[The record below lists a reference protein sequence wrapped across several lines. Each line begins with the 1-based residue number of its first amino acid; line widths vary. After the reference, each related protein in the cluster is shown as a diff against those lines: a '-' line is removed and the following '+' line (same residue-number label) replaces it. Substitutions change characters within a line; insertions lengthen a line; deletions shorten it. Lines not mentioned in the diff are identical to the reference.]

1 MSLPN
6 ELLELARELVERPP
20 ANPTQARLRRAVSTA
35 YYALFHLLID
45 EAVSKWP
52 IERHRNILARTFNH
66 GAMKKA
72 CEEIVKKERRGDVP
86 PGARARRRN
95 FHPITAAS
103 PHGRL
108 RQLQTVVTG
117 GSRGRAG
124 FGRRRV
130 RGLES
135 TQRSRR
141 PAGFPGPNTG
151 FSAANVPSEVIEI
164 AGHGFGR
171 GVASPLTNPSDHFTA
186 SRYMA

>member
-86 PGARARRRN
+86 PALALVAET
-95 FHPITAAS
+95 FI
-103 PHGRL
+103 
-108 RQLQTVVTG
+108 QLQQHRHTADYDNSKQWSRAEVEDVL
-117 GSRGRAG
+117 GSAGDAFEAWRALNDLDAPPD
-124 FGRRRV
+124 FRDP
-130 RGLES
+130 
-135 TQRSRR
+135 TQDFLLQMFLPRS
-141 PAGFPGPNTG
+141 
-151 FSAANVPSEVIEI
+151 
-164 AGHGFGR
+164 
-171 GVASPLTNPSDHFTA
+171 
-186 SRYMA
+186 SR